1 MVTISEINEEM
12 ASGSLGGLGQT
23 KSGQVFD
30 PGSTG
35 GVTQLKRGVKNPAV
49 VGQLQLLLNSF
60 GYNLP
65 VTRQFDTATETA
77 VKHVQEKLSMPQT
90 GIFDAEMNERILSVP
105 ASSLGPTKKE
115 AQIVAAVVAQQPS
128 QMVVQAQ
135 PQIIEQYSGAMTPS
149 GGGFLDNLI
158 NAVKSNPV
166 IFAAGA
172 VALVAAMYFVPRLIK
187 GMHLPGKQLAPV
199 QPLGLAAVRKPRKK
213 TKGGKKFYVHFG
225 GDGGPMSTVSFKSK
239 AAAQKAVREAKAAG
253 EPARMQEA

>member
-30 PGSTG
+30 PGAAAGS
-35 GVTQLKRGVKNPAV
+35 GVSQLKKGVKNPAM

-65 VTRQFDTATETA
+65 VTRVFDTATETA
-77 VKHVQEKLSMPQT
+77 LKHVQEKLNLPQT
-90 GIFDAEMNERILSVP
+90 GIFDAEMNERVLSVP

-115 AQIVAAVVAQQPS
+115 AQIVNAVVAQTNPGA
-128 QMVVQAQ
+128 MVVQAQ
-135 PQIIEQYSGAMTPS
+135 PQQQRVIDEYSGAMTS

-158 NAVKSNPV
+158 NAVKANPI

-172 VALVAAMYFVPRLIK
+172 VALVAAMYFVPKLIK
-187 GMHLPGKQLAPV
+187 GMHLPGKQLGPV
-199 QPLGLAAVRKPRKK
+199 ESMGLAAVRKPRKK
-213 TKGGKKFYVHFG
+213 R
-225 GDGGPMSTVSFKSK
+225 KSK
-239 AAAQKAVREAKAAG
+239 KTTQA
-253 EPARMQEA
+253 